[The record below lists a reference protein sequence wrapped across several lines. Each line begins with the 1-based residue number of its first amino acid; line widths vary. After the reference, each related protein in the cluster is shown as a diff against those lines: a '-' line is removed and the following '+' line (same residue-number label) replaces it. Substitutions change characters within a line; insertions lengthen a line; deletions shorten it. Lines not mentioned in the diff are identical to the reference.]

1 MSGVMPSA
9 RSVCSGRGH
18 NTDHQLR
25 SGIEVACNTQPSG
38 MMETLRLAAQE
49 GVAKHLELA
58 RVRLALRAAKGVD
71 GRTDPNIHEAAVF
84 HHFLPGCTRQT
95 TGNSGRPQ
103 VNVGDSGGGHKLS
116 VGDVSKLQMPAG
128 LQHAPYLAEHPLL
141 VSAEVDDAIGNDGV
155 CPAIID
161 GKPFEKALSLIHI

>member
-95 TGNSGRPQ
+95 TGNSSCPKIDVMNSRLGYWFA
-103 VNVGDSGGGHKLS
+103 VSNIGKLK
-116 VGDVSKLQMPAG
+116 VSTR
-128 LQHAPYLAEHPLL
+128 E
-141 VSAEVDDAIGNDGV
+141 
-155 CPAIID
+155 
-161 GKPFEKALSLIHI
+161 